1 MAAMFGSLMRSG
13 IGTYILIILLVL
25 MLFGLISVGDVLSLV
40 FYIILGI
47 VILGIIGVLAFRYK
61 MNRLRRQ
68 MEENGETFR
77 GYSWGSGHARQ
88 EKRDG
93 EVTIQ
98 RTQAVEEKKVSSS
111 VGDYVEYEDIN
122 DSQSR

>member
-1 MAAMFGSLMRSG
+1 
-13 IGTYILIILLVL
+13 

-40 FYIILGI
+40 FYIILGV

-61 MNRLRRQ
+61 MNRMRRE

-77 GYSWGSGHARQ
+77 GYSWGSGRTQ
-88 EKRDG
+88 QGKKDG

-98 RTQAVEEKKVSSS
+98 RTQAAEEKKVSSS

-122 DSQSR
+122 DGQNR

>member
-1 MAAMFGSLMRSG
+1 
-13 IGTYILIILLVL
+13 

-40 FYIILGI
+40 FYIILGV

-61 MNRLRRQ
+61 MNRMRRE

-77 GYSWGSGHARQ
+77 GYSWGSGRAQ
-88 EKRDG
+88 QGKKDG

-98 RTQAVEEKKVSSS
+98 RTQAAEEKKVSSS

-122 DSQSR
+122 DGQNR